1 MQTPRESQ
9 DGVQPSSIASARG
22 NSVGHSESN
31 SKAEANKEH
40 NEHPKDN
47 ADIISPAQ
55 PSGTDDKAVTE
66 GLFVSTSND
75 TAANKSDVVRTSSK
89 RGGGGDGPYSNVD
102 ATDASTVDTYR
113 PDPYDFGRHRRDNV
127 SKKQMKIEHPKGNK
141 RKLKKF
147 YNRQNELIDQFLGAE
162 DEERQQVAEDARMGP
177 KIKFAVNAS
186 FTVNFCLFVIQLY
199 AAVSTGSLSLFAT
212 AADAFMDLVS
222 SFVMLITSRMAAR
235 PSVYKYPVGRTR
247 IETIG
252 IILFCA
258 LMTTVAIQLLVESG
272 RSLGEG
278 KRASEQLH
286 IIPIVI
292 VGVAIFAKASLMI
305 YCFAY
310 RKFPSVHVFFIDHRN
325 DIVVNSFGLIMS
337 VVGDRFVWYLDPIGA
352 ICIALLILLSWV
364 SNAFEQVWLLVG
376 KSAPRD
382 FVSKLIYMAM
392 THDTR
397 ILKVD
402 TCRAY
407 HAGQN
412 YYVEIDIVMDETT
425 PLRISHDVAQELQR
439 KVEGLSDV
447 ERAFVHV
454 DYSEAHDPHEE
465 HKPLYERLSKK
476 PQKRTLKDIL
486 LRTKKETADVTETEI
501 SSGRNSA

>member
-1 MQTPRESQ
+1 MHTPRESQ
-9 DGVQPSSIASARG
+9 DAGQPSSIASAQR
-22 NSVGHSESN
+22 NSVGHPESSSN
-31 SKAEANKEH
+31 GEAEKEL
-40 NEHPKDN
+40 KDHHEDN
-47 ADIISPAQ
+47 TDIISPA
-55 PSGTDDKAVTE
+55 PASGTDSKVATE
-66 GLFVSTSND
+66 GLFAATSND
-75 TAANKSDVVRTSSK
+75 TPNKNEVVRTSS
-89 RGGGGDGPYSNVD
+89 RGPYANVD
-102 ATDASTVDTYR
+102 AADAFTVDTYR

-127 SKKQMKIEHPKGNK
+127 SKKQMAIEHPKGNK

-222 SFVMLITSRMAAR
+222 SFVMLITSRMAAK
-235 PSVYKYPVGRTR
+235 PSIYKYPVGRTR

-272 RSLGEG
+272 RSLAEG
-278 KRASEQLH
+278 QRASQQLH
-286 IIPIVI
+286 VVPIVI
-292 VGVAIFAKASLMI
+292 VGVAIFAKGSLMV

-310 RKFPSVHVFFIDHRN
+310 RKYPSVHVFFIDHRN
-325 DIVVNSFGLIMS
+325 DIVVNSFGLVMS

-352 ICIALLILLSWV
+352 ICIALLILFSWV
-364 SNAFEQVWLLVG
+364 SNAFDQVWLLVG

-382 FVSKLIYMAM
+382 FVSKLIYMAL

-407 HAGQN
+407 HAGQK
-412 YYVEIDIVMDETT
+412 YYVEIDIVMDEST
-425 PLRISHDVAQELQR
+425 PLKISHDVAQDLQR
-439 KVEGLSDV
+439 KVEGLGDV

-465 HKPLYERLSKK
+465 HKPLYERQSKK
-476 PQKRTLKDIL
+476 PRRTLKDIL
-486 LRTKKETADVTETEI
+486 LRTKKDTAQVSETEI
-501 SSGRNSA
+501 SSGRSSA